1 MRTRSRA
8 CANAELTIKE
18 GEFEVCER
26 GILVKRGNVRG
37 FAKGLQYLLEHPDLG
52 KQMGQRGREYVLR
65 HHGKE
70 RLVADM
76 NRLYISL

>member
-1 MRTRSRA
+1 MSLRI
-8 CANAELTIKE
+8 EE

-26 GILVKRGNVRG
+26 GILVKPGDVEG
-37 FAKGLQYLLEHPDLG
+37 FADGLEYLLEHPDLG

-70 RLVADM
+70 RLVADTD
-76 NRLYISL
+76 RLYRSLLQ